1 MFLVCCRY
9 GSVRPI
15 SFPQNTKPNF
25 SFRILS
31 ITLGRPLAI
40 RVEDVDTALPDP
52 ALDNVV
58 NRYVSDD
65 QEAFDFCRTHLFN
78 HIIRYRIICGDIL
91 SLLHSKT
98 GRMQTDKLSALAARD
113 KIASD
118 LLEWHNNTALL
129 SLPDVD
135 LTSAL
140 PGDLSSYRAHE
151 WYEMLYYNAR
161 LILYR
166 PSPVL
171 SSVSSKDP
179 IVLQAI
185 FEAAKQSIRLYAHLH
200 RSRRINYTWI
210 TLHSVFMAGLS
221 YVYAVGQHFRSC
233 KNQPAGS
240 VNEPLLATNPSI
252 LEIVNDS
259 RACSN
264 VLVAISDRWNSSK
277 HCHDVFDRLSNAVL
291 SDAIEYHTKKG
302 NQAMSQTRDYSFSQ
316 PEQPGFMIPEST
328 AVGGDWNI
336 DSSPLAVDS
345 VLHECFDELQ
355 QFPIYSADD
364 PIRQFSHDWLGEIGG
379 MPLNLSSTWG
389 T

>member
-1 MFLVCCRY
+1 
-9 GSVRPI
+9 
-15 SFPQNTKPNF
+15 
-25 SFRILS
+25 
-31 ITLGRPLAI
+31 
-40 RVEDVDTALPDP
+40 VDTALPDP
-52 ALDNVV
+52 AFDNVV
-58 NRYVSDD
+58 NRHESDD
-65 QEAFDFCRTHLFN
+65 QETLDFCQTDLFN

-91 SLLHSKT
+91 CLLHSKT
-98 GRMQTDKLSALAARD
+98 GRIQTDKVSALAARD
-113 KIASD
+113 RIASD
-118 LLEWHNNTALL
+118 LVEWHHNTALL
-129 SLPDVD
+129 SLSDVD

-140 PGDLSSYRAHE
+140 PGDLSSYRAQE

-166 PSPVL
+166 PSPAL

-210 TLHSVFMAGLS
+210 TLHSVFMTGLS
-221 YVYAVGQHFRSC
+221 YVYVVGQHFRSC
-233 KNQPAGS
+233 KNRSAGS
-240 VNEPLLATNPSI
+240 VNEPLLTTSPTI
-252 LEIVNDS
+252 LEIFNDS

-291 SDAIEYHTKKG
+291 SDAIEYHTRKG
-302 NQAMSQTRDYSFSQ
+302 HQGISQTREYSFNQ
-316 PEQPGFMIPEST
+316 PEQHDFMIPEST
-328 AVGGDWNI
+328 AVGGDWI
-336 DSSPLAVDS
+336 IGPSPLAVDS

-364 PIRQFSHDWLGEIGG
+364 PIGQFSHDWLGEIGG
-379 MPLNLSSTWG
+379 MPLDLPSAWG

>member
-1 MFLVCCRY
+1 M
-9 GSVRPI
+9 
-15 SFPQNTKPNF
+15 
-25 SFRILS
+25 
-31 ITLGRPLAI
+31 
-40 RVEDVDTALPDP
+40 DTALPDP
-52 ALDNVV
+52 AFDNVV
-58 NRYVSDD
+58 NRHESDD
-65 QEAFDFCRTHLFN
+65 QETLNFCRTDLFN

-98 GRMQTDKLSALAARD
+98 GRMQTDKVSALAARD

-118 LLEWHNNTALL
+118 LVEWHHNTSLL

-135 LTSAL
+135 LTGAL
-140 PGDLSSYRAHE
+140 PGDLSSYRAQE

-171 SSVSSKDP
+171 SSVSCKDP

-210 TLHSVFMAGLS
+210 TLHSVFMSGLS

-233 KNQPAGS
+233 KNQSAGS
-240 VNEPLLATNPSI
+240 INEPLLETSPTI

-264 VLVAISDRWNSSK
+264 VLVAISDRWTSSK

-291 SDAIEYHTKKG
+291 SDAIEYHTKRG
-302 NQAMSQTRDYSFSQ
+302 HQGISQPRGYSFNQ
-316 PEQPGFMIPEST
+316 PEQHDFMIPEST
-328 AVGGDWNI
+328 VVGGDWNI
-336 DSSPLAVDS
+336 DPSPLAVDS
-345 VLHECFDELQ
+345 ALHECFDELQ

-379 MPLNLSSTWG
+379 MPLNLSSAWG